1 MLGNNEMLTFQRSE
15 QIVYGRCDIVARHL
29 EFLLEAG
36 KDLVA
41 ADTLLEKRPDTRA
54 GGVQFEDPIA
64 LEMDQDGGTAHV
76 ARDDSRTRSKIRG
89 DTGTLLLIRQWTPEN
104 ELTGARQIQSSPGR
118 SFLLRTI
125 QPVTRRIHH
134 PDFSFVILA
143 PSLTLCATP

>member
-1 MLGNNEMLTFQRSE
+1 MLGNNEMLSFQRSE
-15 QIVYGRCDIVARHL
+15 EVVYRRCDIVARHL

-41 ADTLLEKRPDTRA
+41 VYALLEKRPDARA
-54 GGVQFEDPIA
+54 GGVQLEDPIA
-64 LEMDQDGGTAHV
+64 LEMHEDGGTAHV

-89 DTGTLLLIRQWTPEN
+89 ETGTLLLIRQWTLGN

-125 QPVTRRIHH
+125 QPVTPWVHD
-134 PDFSFVILA
+134 PDFSFVSLA
-143 PSLTLCATP
+143 VC